1 MIVTLTTDFGFGDYV
16 AAMKGVILGINP
28 EASIIDIDH
37 SVGAQDIR
45 RGAYVLF
52 AATPWYPEAIH
63 VGVVDPGVGTHRRP
77 IAILCQGAVFV
88 GPDNGLLVPAA
99 AEMGIQEVRHITNRE
114 YYIPRASYVFHGRDL
129 FAPVAAYLSKG
140 LSFSDLGPVIPD
152 YVRLD
157 FGNPQ
162 VDGTGIRGEVLTIDR
177 FGNVITNIS
186 RVVISE
192 RWRYNQ
198 KILVTLGGY
207 ELELPFLRSYGE
219 GPDGSLLATISSSG
233 FLEIAKRNGD
243 AAAQLGASPGM
254 AVAVRR
260 DE

>member
-1 MIVTLTTDFGFGDYV
+1 MIITLTTDFGLGDYV

-28 EASIIDIDH
+28 EAAIIDIDH
-37 SVGAQDIR
+37 SISPQDIR

-52 AATPWYPEAIH
+52 AATPWYPKAIH
-63 VGVVDPGVGTHRRP
+63 VGVVDPGVGTARRP

-114 YYIPRASYVFHGRDL
+114 YCVPRASYVFHGRDL
-129 FAPVAAYLSKG
+129 FAPVAAHLSKG
-140 LSFSDLGPVIPD
+140 VSFSDLGPVIPD

-162 VDGTGIRGEVLTIDR
+162 VDATGIHGEVLTIDR

-186 RVVISE
+186 RGVISE
-192 RWRYNQ
+192 RWRFNQ

-219 GPDGSLLATISSSG
+219 APDGSLLATISSSG
-233 FLEIAKRNGD
+233 FLEIAKRNGG

-254 AVAVRR
+254 TVAVRR